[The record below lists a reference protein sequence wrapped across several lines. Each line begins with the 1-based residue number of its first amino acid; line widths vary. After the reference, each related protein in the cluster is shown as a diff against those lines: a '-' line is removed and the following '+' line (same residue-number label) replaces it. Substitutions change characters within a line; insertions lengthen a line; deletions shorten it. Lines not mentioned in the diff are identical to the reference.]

1 MTPMADESTALS
13 RVRVRLTGYG
23 DVPSD
28 DVLSELVSTVAD
40 RLRLRVGSAD
50 LPDMA
55 WSVVV
60 DATVKAVQR
69 RFYEG
74 EASES
79 EGQDGTMSTSW
90 VDDILSEYADEV
102 SGIRDLARES
112 GALASLRF
120 L

>member
-1 MTPMADESTALS
+1 MADESTALS
-13 RVRVRLTGYG
+13 RVKVRLTGYG

-28 DVLSELVSTVAD
+28 DVLSELVTTVAD
-40 RLRLRVGSAD
+40 RLGLRVGTRD

-90 VDDILSEYADEV
+90 VDDILSEYDDEV
-102 SGIRDLARES
+102 SGIRDLVRES
-112 GALASLRF
+112 GALTSMRF

>member
-1 MTPMADESTALS
+1 MADESAALA

-23 DVPSD
+23 DVPPD
-28 DVLSELVSTVAD
+28 DVLSELVATVAD

-90 VDDILSEYADEV
+90 VDDILAEYADEV
-102 SGIRDLARES
+102 AGLRDIARES
-112 GALASLRF
+112 GGLARLRF